1 MKKNYK
7 SDKEN
12 TIFTKNTFQ
21 TRYLNYMQVNS
32 KIFKAYDIR
41 GIYGVDF
48 DEQTFYQI
56 AQAYAKLVKPKGK
69 VAVGMDA
76 RISSPALKRAVI
88 SGLNDAG
95 VSVMDIGLASTEM
108 YYFAVGYYK
117 LAGGIQVTA
126 SHNPKEWNGLK
137 MVKKSVAPINFENG
151 IGRIKSW
158 IEAGWKNIKV
168 KKPGK
173 VRQKNVLD
181 DFCRFA
187 NKFLKP
193 AAAKRSLKIVFN
205 PNFGY
210 EGEVLKRFVKLAKP
224 NWKIIGLND
233 KVDGTFPKGRPDPFV
248 PENRPEFCALVKS
261 SRADLGVAWDADA
274 DRVFFAA
281 DGGTFLESYY
291 TNHLLIKSL
300 LAGKKRQKII
310 YDPRYA
316 WALIDAAKE
325 MGAKPVLER
334 VGHSYIKAR
343 MRKEKVI
350 FSGESSGH
358 TYFQDFWYADSG
370 LIPLLVMANL
380 LAKEKKNLSELV
392 VPLFKKYFIS
402 GEINSTVSDVGKVLA
417 RLESRYK
424 TGKISHF
431 DGLSVEFPEW
441 RFNVRSSNTE
451 PLLRLNLEAKSQKLM
466 EEKKDE
472 VLGLIRK

>member
-1 MKKNYK
+1 M
-7 SDKEN
+7 SIN
-12 TIFTKNTFQ
+12 T
-21 TRYLNYMQVNS
+21 

-48 DEQTFYQI
+48 DEDDFYQI
-56 AQAYAKLVKPKGK
+56 AQAYVRMVNPGGR

-76 RISSPALKRAVI
+76 RLSSPCLKQAI
-88 SGLNDAG
+88 IDGLTDAG
-95 VSVMDIGLASTEM
+95 VDVLDIGLASTEM

-137 MVKKSVAPINFENG
+137 MVKRGVAPINFDNG
-151 IGRIKSW
+151 ISKIKSW
-158 IEAGWKNIKV
+158 IEAGWKNIEV

-173 VRQKNVLD
+173 AKQKNVLD

-187 NKFLKP
+187 KKFLKP
-193 AAAKRSLKIVFN
+193 AAAQKPLKIVFN

-210 EGEVLKRFVKLAKP
+210 EGEVLKRFVKLSKP
-224 NWKIIGLND
+224 KWTIIGLND
-233 KVDGTFPKGRPDPFV
+233 TVDGNFPKGRPDPFV
-248 PENRPEFCALVKS
+248 PENRPEFVALVKS
-261 SRADLGVAWDADA
+261 SGADIGVAWDADA

-281 DGGTFLESYY
+281 DGGIFLESYY

-300 LAGKKRQKII
+300 LRGKKKQKIV
-310 YDPRYA
+310 YDPRYT
-316 WALIDAAKE
+316 WALIDAANE

-358 TYFQDFWYADSG
+358 TYFKNFWYADSG
-370 LIPLLVMANL
+370 LIPLIVMANL
-380 LAKEKKNLSELV
+380 LAAENKKLSELV
-392 VPLFKKYFIS
+392 APLFKKYFIS
-402 GEINSTVSDVGKVLA
+402 GEINSTVSDVARVLKK
-417 RLESRYK
+417 LESKYNK
-424 TGKISHF
+424 GKISNF
-431 DGLSVEFPEW
+431 DGLSVEFPDW
-441 RFNVRSSNTE
+441 RFNVRPSNTE

-466 EEKKDE
+466 AEKRDE
-472 VLGLIRK
+472 IIELIRAK